1 MRNSSRFDP
10 ASDLAALDSR
20 FVIAES
26 SLVVGGVRV
35 TLEHPRDVDDLIN
48 DVDFA
53 LDERLP
59 YWADVWPSSTALA
72 TIVMGLDGTGLRAL
86 ELGCGLGL
94 VTIAALRAGFDV
106 VATDYYEDA
115 LLFARRNGL
124 NATGRE
130 PRTQHADWRN
140 FPATMGK
147 FDLVLASDVLYEQE
161 YAALVAAAIAA
172 TLAPQGR
179 ALVADPGRVA
189 VPAFLEACAAR
200 GLAVRTIAQVPWAE
214 PPARQTI
221 NIHEITRQA

>member
-106 VATDYYEDA
+106 VATDYYDDA
-115 LLFARRNGL
+115 MRFARRNALG
-124 NATGRE
+124 NALRAPQTRLV
-130 PRTQHADWRN
+130 DWRH
-140 FPATMGK
+140 FPADLGT

-189 VPAFLEACAAR
+189 VPAFLGACAAR

>member
-106 VATDYYEDA
+106 VATDYYDDA
-115 LLFARRNGL
+115 MRFARRNALG
-124 NATGRE
+124 NALRAPQTRLV
-130 PRTQHADWRN
+130 DWRH
-140 FPATMGK
+140 FPADLGT

>member
-1 MRNSSRFDP
+1 LRNSSRFDP

-106 VATDYYEDA
+106 VATDYYDDA
-115 LLFARRNGL
+115 MRFARRNALG
-124 NATGRE
+124 NALRAPQTRLV
-130 PRTQHADWRN
+130 DWRH
-140 FPATMGK
+140 FPADLGT